1 MAASFLIT
9 LREGFEAA
17 LIVAIV
23 LAYLRQIG
31 RQDAFRYVW
40 LGTAAALAISFAVG
54 AAAWRVLDGLEGTP
68 RRLLFAVICLAAT
81 GVLTWMIF
89 WMKRQARFISRE
101 LHEQID
107 RTLRAGGSVLALASI
122 PFVAVLR
129 EGIETVLFLL
139 AVLVGTSPRDFAAG
153 GLLGL
158 LGAVVLGV
166 VVYQSGRRLNLRL
179 FFSLTGGLV
188 LLIAAGLFARGIAWL
203 QEAAVLPTVWWP
215 VWDVHLNPIVGYGT
229 VAQFLSG
236 LIGWNPRPSIEEVT
250 AWAAYLLVTGWL
262 FYVGPLP
269 FTRPTPPAPPRVATG
284 TVGR

>member
-1 MAASFLIT
+1 VAASFLIT

-31 RQDAFRYVW
+31 RSDVAGYVW
-40 LGTAAALAISFAVG
+40 LGAGVAMGVAFAIGIV
-54 AAAWRVLDGLEGTP
+54 AWRVLGGLEGDA
-68 RRLLFAVICLAAT
+68 RRLLFAAICLAAVV
-81 GVLTWMIF
+81 VLTWMIF
-89 WMKRQARFISRE
+89 WMKRQGRALGRE
-101 LHEQID
+101 LHQQID
-107 RTLRAGGSVLALASI
+107 HTLQRGGPALGIAVV

-139 AVLVGTSPRDFAAG
+139 AILAGTSPRDFAVG

-158 LGAVVLGV
+158 AGAVLLGV
-166 VVYQSGRRLNLRL
+166 LVYQSGRRLNLRL

-203 QEAAVLPTVWWP
+203 QEAGALPTVWWP
-215 VWDVHLNPIVGYGT
+215 VWDLHLNPIVGYGT

-236 LIGWNPRPSIEEVT
+236 LTGWNPRPSIEEVT
-250 AWAAYLLVTGWL
+250 AWAVYLLVTGWL
-262 FYVGPLP
+262 FYGGTLP
-269 FTRPTPPAPPRVATG
+269 FTRPAGPRVAP
-284 TVGR
+284 RALARSR